1 MALILTGSSGLT
13 TLDSSAG
20 LTFSDTS
27 NQSAAASPYV
37 LKNRIINGAMAI
49 AQRGTSSTAGGYCC
63 VDRWYFNNAGTSLTW
78 SQTTA
83 TVNGVT
89 ANVAQIAGIA
99 GNTGQNFNQKIEAA
113 NCYDLVG
120 KNVTVSFWAYQTTGS
135 AFSLQTNLSYA
146 TSLNNFASLTS
157 ISTNTTSIPNAT
169 WTYVTAT
176 FSSLPS
182 GTANGLQL
190 VFFANSPAITT
201 GVFQFTFVQLEI
213 GSSATPFEMRLYDK
227 ELISCQRYYETLTAT
242 KINGVTYTPNGDT
255 RTTMPWVV
263 TKRATPT
270 VSSSGSLNVIAF
282 GYAGDSI
289 NTSLG
294 TIGVGAFGTT
304 AVGVTNISN
313 YAAFSGIGTVIS
325 WGDNSSGNFTY
336 IGNAEL

>member
-1 MALILTGSSGLT
+1 
-13 TLDSSAG
+13 
-20 LTFSDTS
+20 
-27 NQSAAASPYV
+27 
-37 LKNRIINGAMAI
+37 MAI

-63 VDRWYFNNAGTSLTW
+63 VDRWFFNNAGTSVTW

-89 ANVAQIAGIA
+89 ANVLQIAGVA
-99 GNTGQNFNQKIEAA
+99 GNTAQNFNQKIEAA

-146 TSLNNFASLTS
+146 TALNNFASTTS

-182 GTANGLQL
+182 GTANGLVL
-190 VFFANSPAITT
+190 SFFANSPAITT

-227 ELISCQRYYETLTAT
+227 ELISCQRYYQALNVRGTCW
-242 KINGVTYTPNGDT
+242 ITYTPNGDT
-255 RTTMPWVV
+255 RGFYSFLTWMRTV
-263 TKRATPT
+263 PT
-270 VSSSGSLNVIAF
+270 VSLNSYSGN
-282 GYAGDSI
+282 
-289 NTSLG
+289 
-294 TIGVGAFGTT
+294 
-304 AVGVTNISN
+304 AVGFGNAGILVNVALTITALYSNNNGWGISN
-313 YAAFSGIGTVIS
+313 ITAGNLSGGGTVVTWSDSTIYS
-325 WGDNSSGNFTY
+325 VYAT
-336 IGNAEL
+336 AEL